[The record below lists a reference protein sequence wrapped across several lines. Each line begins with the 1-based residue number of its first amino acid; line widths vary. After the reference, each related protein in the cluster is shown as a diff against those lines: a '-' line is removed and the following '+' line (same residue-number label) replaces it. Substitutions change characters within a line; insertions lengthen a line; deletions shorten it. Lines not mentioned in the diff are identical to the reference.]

1 MEGKAAARACDYC
14 IGKRARW
21 YCAADDAF
29 LCQACDSSVHSANPL
44 ARRHGRVE
52 LKTLSINAAAAA
64 AANIEPSWHRGFT
77 RKPRTPRHGRYN
89 NNNNNN
95 NNNSKPKTT
104 DAPSPVVHDVAKTPL
119 HLSIVPVPEMCSDEN
134 YSHDDEKED
143 NLLLYRVPIF
153 DPFMTDICTTL
164 NSSNITDD
172 AAFNESK
179 CAGGGH
185 RKTSTATTMPPT
197 TEMEMEMEMEL
208 AEFAADVESLLGK
221 GLDDEEESFDME
233 GLGFLGG
240 NGKNVLVVEE
250 KASTMME
257 FSRRHE
263 KVVVKVEGGEEEDAP
278 ACVAEADDDIFM
290 AANANHHYTSSSS
303 SLCFDTLELK
313 FDYDNDYSPNNEKEQ
328 VSTGLDKEIKKTI
341 LLNLDYEGVIL
352 AWSDQ
357 RCPWTTGQRPELN
370 SHHGWPDCIM
380 QRGCGSGTIH
390 AAAYDGVGDMGITLG
405 QAAIADDVGREAR
418 VSRYREKRRTRL
430 FSKKIRYEVRK
441 LNAEKRP
448 RMKGRFVKR
457 ANFPLLD
464 QQIK

>member
-1 MEGKAAARACDYC
+1 MEGKHKAAARACDYC

-44 ARRHGRVE
+44 ARRHARVQ
-52 LKTLSINAAAAA
+52 LKTLS
-64 AANIEPSWHRGFT
+64 NIEPPSWHRGFT
-77 RKPRTPRHGRYN
+77 RKPRTPRHAHGRYN
-89 NNNNNN
+89 NNN
-95 NNNSKPKTT
+95 SK
-104 DAPSPVVHDVAKTPL
+104 PVVHHDVVKTPL

-143 NLLLYRVPIF
+143 QLLLYRVPIF
-153 DPFMTDICTTL
+153 DPVVADICTTL
-164 NSSNITDD
+164 NITDYD
-172 AAFNESK
+172 AAAAAFNQSK
-179 CAGGGH
+179 CAGGGGH
-185 RKTSTATTMPPT
+185 GHHKNWDGKSSTTTMPPT
-197 TEMEMEMEMEL
+197 TTEMEMEL

-221 GLDDEEESFDME
+221 GLDDEEESSFDME

-240 NGKNVLVVEE
+240 NNVEEE

-263 KVVVKVEGGEEEDAP
+263 KVVVKVEEEDAP
-278 ACVAEADDDIFM
+278 APACEAADDDIFM

-303 SLCFDTLELK
+303 LCFDTLELK
-313 FDYDNDYSPNNEKEQ
+313 FDYDNDYYSPNNEKEEEGEELLKMRNK
-328 VSTGLDKEIKKTI
+328 STI
-341 LLNLDYEGVIL
+341 LLNLDYEAVIL

-357 RCPWTTGQRPELN
+357 RCPWITGQRPEMN

-390 AAAYDGVGDMGITLG
+390 AAAYDGVGDMGITFG
-405 QAAIADDVGREAR
+405 QAAIADDVWVGREAR

-464 QQIK
+464 QQIGRPA